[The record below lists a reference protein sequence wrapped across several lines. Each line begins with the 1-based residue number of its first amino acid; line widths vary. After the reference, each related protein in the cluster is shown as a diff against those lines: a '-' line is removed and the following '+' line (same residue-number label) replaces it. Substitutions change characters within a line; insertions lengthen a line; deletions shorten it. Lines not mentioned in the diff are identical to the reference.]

1 MEENYK
7 SHSSDLN
14 KKDSVSKTRYNNSP
28 FIINLPIIL
37 SIAIAGG
44 VLVGA
49 TMFGRDGYGDK
60 YNDLLKAV
68 GKYRDVLSAIDQ
80 NYVDKV
86 NTEEL
91 VDYSITHMLEKLD
104 PHSVYIPAK
113 DVAKAN
119 EELQGNYEG
128 IGIEFNIIKDTI
140 YVVAPLS
147 GGPSES
153 VGIQPGDRIL
163 KVDGEDVAGINISI
177 KGVHERLKGPKGS
190 KVKVTVLRKDE
201 KEPKGFTITRDKIPQ
216 YSLEASY
223 MIDKTTGYMKIT
235 RFAATTYNEFKAS
248 LTDLKKKGMTQLI
261 LDLRGNPGGYFDRA
275 NKICDE
281 FLSDKKLIVYTKSKG
296 SRFDERIVAT
306 SKGEF
311 EDGAL
316 IILIDEGSASA
327 SEIVAGAIQDNDRG
341 LIVGRRSYGKGLV
354 QIPFNI
360 TDGSELRLTIS
371 RYYTPSGRSIQKPY
385 SAGEFADYQGDI
397 TKRASHG
404 EFFYAD
410 SIKFADSLK
419 FQTSKGR
426 VVYGG
431 GGIMPDVFVPKD
443 TSMITEYLVEMTARD
458 VVREYAHEYYFKN
471 RKSLEKLSYE
481 EFLEQFEITDKMLD
495 NLVSMATD
503 YKIKYKDRDFQTSK
517 DYIKVQIKGLIA
529 RSVWGNNSISGN
541 NKAYPILN
549 QQDFEFQQALK
560 LFGKAKAM
568 AHGN

>member
-1 MEENYK
+1 
-7 SHSSDLN
+7 
-14 KKDSVSKTRYNNSP
+14 
-28 FIINLPIIL
+28 
-37 SIAIAGG
+37 
-44 VLVGA
+44 
-49 TMFGRDGYGDK
+49 MFGKDGYGDR

-91 VDYSITHMLEKLD
+91 VDYSITQMLEKLD

-163 KVDGEDVAGINISI
+163 KVDGESVAGININI
-177 KGVHERLKGPKGS
+177 KGVHDRLKGPKGS
-190 KVKVTVLRKDE
+190 KVKVIILRKDE
-201 KEPKGFTITRDKIPQ
+201 KEPIGFTITRDKIPQ

-223 MIDKTTGYMKIT
+223 MVNENTGYMKIT
-235 RFAATTYNEFKAS
+235 RFAATTYNEFKTA

-275 NKICDE
+275 NKISDE
-281 FLSDKKLIVYTKSKG
+281 FLPDKKLIVYTKSNG
-296 SRFDERIVAT
+296 SRFDERVVAT
-306 SKGEF
+306 SKGDF

-385 SAGEFADYQGDI
+385 HAGDFDEYAGDI
-397 TKRASHG
+397 SKRASHG
-404 EFFYAD
+404 EFFHAD

-419 FQTSKGR
+419 YQTTKGR

-443 TSMITEYLVEMTARD
+443 TSMITQYLVELAARD
-458 VVREYAHEYYFKN
+458 VIREYAHDYYFKN
-471 RKSLEKLSYE
+471 RKTLEKLEYE
-481 EFLEQFEITDKMLD
+481 DFREDFDITDKMLTNMTD
-495 NLVSMATD
+495 LATS
-503 YKIKYKDRDFQTSK
+503 YNIKYKNDDFQISK
-517 DYIKVQIKGLIA
+517 EYIKVQIKGLIA

-549 QQDFEFQQALK
+549 KQDSEFQHALK
-560 LFGKAKAM
+560 LFGQAKSLAQG
-568 AHGN
+568 H

>member
-1 MEENYK
+1 
-7 SHSSDLN
+7 
-14 KKDSVSKTRYNNSP
+14 VSKYNNSRY
-28 FIINLPIIL
+28 IINLPILI

-44 VLVGA
+44 MLIGA
-49 TMFGRDGYGDK
+49 TMFGKDGHGDK
-60 YNDLLKAV
+60 YNDILKSV
-68 GKYRDVLSAIDQ
+68 GKYRDILTAIDQ

-86 NTEEL
+86 NTDEL
-91 VDYSITHMLEKLD
+91 VDFSITQMLEKLD
-104 PHSVYIPAK
+104 PHSVYIPVK

-153 VGIQPGDRIL
+153 VGIQPGDKIL
-163 KVDGEDVAGINISI
+163 KVNGETVAGVNINI
-177 KGVHERLKGPKGS
+177 KGVHDRLKGPKGS
-190 KVKVTVLRKDE
+190 KVKVSVLRKDE
-201 KEPKGFTITRDKIPQ
+201 RNPVNFTITRDKIPQ

-223 MIDKTTGYMKIT
+223 MVDKQTGYMKIT
-235 RFAATTYNEFKAS
+235 RFAATTFNEFKTA
-248 LTDLKKKGMTQLI
+248 LTDLKKQGMTQLI

-281 FLSDKKLIVYTKSKG
+281 FLPDNKLIVYTKSKG
-296 SRFDERIVAT
+296 SRFDERVVAS

-316 IILIDEGSASA
+316 IVLIDEGSASA

-360 TDGSELRLTIS
+360 SDGSELRLTIS

-385 SAGEFADYQGDI
+385 NAGDFEEYSADI
-397 TKRASHG
+397 SKRAQHG
-404 EFFYAD
+404 EFFHAD
-410 SIKFADSLK
+410 SIKFNDSLK
-419 FQTSKGR
+419 YQTTKGR

-443 TSMITEYLVEMTARD
+443 TSMITQYLVEMTARD
-458 VVREYAHEYYFKN
+458 VIREYAHEYYFRN
-471 RKSLEKLSYE
+471 RKTLEKMKFE
-481 EFLEQFEITDKMLD
+481 EFLHGFEITDKMIGD
-495 NLVSMATD
+495 IVKMAND
-503 YKIKYKDRDFQTSK
+503 YKIKYRDNDLKISK
-517 DYIKVQIKGLIA
+517 NYIKTQVKGLIA

-549 QQDFEFQQALK
+549 EQDNEFQQAMK
-560 LFGKAKAM
+560 LFGKAKSL

>member
-1 MEENYK
+1 
-7 SHSSDLN
+7 
-14 KKDSVSKTRYNNSP
+14 VSKYNNSRY
-28 FIINLPIIL
+28 IINLPILI
-37 SIAIAGG
+37 SVAIAGG
-44 VLVGA
+44 MLIGA
-49 TMFGRDGYGDK
+49 TMFGKDGHGDK
-60 YNDLLKAV
+60 YNDILKSV
-68 GKYRDVLSAIDQ
+68 GKYRDILTAIDQ

-86 NTEEL
+86 NTDEL
-91 VDYSITHMLEKLD
+91 VDFSITQMLEKLD
-104 PHSVYIPAK
+104 PHSVYIPVK

-153 VGIQPGDRIL
+153 VGIQPGDKIL
-163 KVDGEDVAGINISI
+163 KVNGENVAGVNINI
-177 KGVHERLKGPKGS
+177 KGVHDRLKGPKGS
-190 KVKVTVLRKDE
+190 KVKVSVLRKDE
-201 KEPKGFTITRDKIPQ
+201 RNPVNFTITRDKIPQ

-223 MIDKTTGYMKIT
+223 MVDKQTGYMKIT
-235 RFAATTYNEFKAS
+235 RFAATTFNEFKTA
-248 LTDLKKKGMTQLI
+248 LTDLKKQGMTQLI

-281 FLSDKKLIVYTKSKG
+281 FLPDNKLIVYTKSKG
-296 SRFDERIVAT
+296 SRFDERVVAT

-316 IILIDEGSASA
+316 IVLIDEGSASA

-360 TDGSELRLTIS
+360 SDGSELRLTIS

-385 SAGEFADYQGDI
+385 NSGDFEEYAGDI
-397 TKRASHG
+397 AKRAQHG
-404 EFFYAD
+404 EFFHAD
-410 SIKFADSLK
+410 SIKFNDSLK
-419 FQTSKGR
+419 YQTTKGR

-443 TSMITEYLVEMTARD
+443 TSMITQYLVEMTARD
-458 VVREYAHEYYFKN
+458 VIREYAHEYYFKN
-471 RKSLEKLSYE
+471 RKTLEKMKFD
-481 EFLEQFEITDKMLD
+481 EFLHGFEITDKMIGD
-495 NLVSMATD
+495 IVKMAND
-503 YKIKYKDRDFQTSK
+503 YKIKYRENDLRISK
-517 DYIKVQIKGLIA
+517 NYIKTQIKGLIA

-549 QQDFEFQQALK
+549 EQDNEFQQAMK
-560 LFGKAKAM
+560 LFGKAKSL